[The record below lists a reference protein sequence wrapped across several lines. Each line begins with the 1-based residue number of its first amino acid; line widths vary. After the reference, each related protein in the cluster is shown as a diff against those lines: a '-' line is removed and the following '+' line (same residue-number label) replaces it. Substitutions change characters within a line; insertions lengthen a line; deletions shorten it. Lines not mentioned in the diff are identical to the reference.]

1 MFFTRWTMNPVWRT
15 LDEMQHEVNR
25 VFDRWGQHPFGIGE
39 FPAINLWE
47 DTDALRLEVELPGM
61 ELKDLEIFVTGN
73 NQFTIKGER
82 KPPTVEKGV
91 QHRQERG
98 FGKFTRTLTLPFP
111 VDENAVE
118 ARFENGVLKVRMP
131 KHEAAKPRKIAI
143 KVGLVR
149 TQKRRQT
156 HG

>member
-143 KVGLVR
+143 KV
-149 TQKRRQT
+149 
-156 HG
+156 